1 MKVRDDLVL
10 VKELLIR
17 KKKLETE
24 LSQVE
29 KVLKEIV
36 ERLEPAN
43 YGDFSVVQA
52 SRLSLDLSRLK
63 KENPDIYYKYLKEI
77 QYKYARLNPAKLNS
91 TKKEV
96 ENES

>member
-1 MKVRDDLVL
+1 MKVMDEIAL

-17 KKKLETE
+17 KKKLEAE

-43 YGDFSVVQA
+43 YGDFTVVQT

-63 KENPDIYYKYLKEI
+63 KESPDVYYKYLREI
-77 QYKYARLNPAKLNS
+77 QYKYAKLNPIKR
-91 TKKEV
+91 EV
-96 ENES
+96 KNES